1 MPTVGYS
8 TNGTV
13 NSQHCMRALPLE
25 SEMTAVAVRYFG
37 ESDTD
42 VREKRR
48 REEISQMICIMLRS
62 TNVTA
67 NDLMYDYGRQL

>member
-1 MPTVGYS
+1 
-8 TNGTV
+8 
-13 NSQHCMRALPLE
+13 
-25 SEMTAVAVRYFG
+25 MTAVAVRYFG

-62 TNVTA
+62 TNVTV